1 MTIYEITGQYKLL
14 ENAMALNPDDESLQA
29 EFDKI
34 EDAIEVKADNYAKV
48 IRNLQA
54 DVEAIKTEEKR
65 LYDRRKVIEN
75 NIKSCKNN
83 LMWSMKQTGKE
94 KFKTELFS
102 FSVAKNGGKAPLVV
116 DVPPAELPAELQS
129 VTIDADKDALR
140 KYIEETGDL
149 SYGHFEDKGEH
160 LNIR

>member
-1 MTIYEITGQYKLL
+1 MTIYEITGQYKIL
-14 ENAMALNPDDESLQA
+14 EHAMALNPDDGALA
-29 EFDKI
+29 LEFAKI
-34 EDAIEVKADNYAKV
+34 EDEIEVKADNYAKV
-48 IRNLQA
+48 IKNLQA
-54 DVEAIKTEEKR
+54 EVEGLKAEEKR

-75 NIKSCKNN
+75 NITKCKEN
-83 LMWSMKQTGKE
+83 LLWSMKQTGKE

-129 VTIDADKDALR
+129 VTIDVDKDALR
-140 KYIEETGDL
+140 SYIEETGDL
-149 SYGHFEDKGEH
+149 SYGHFADKGEH